1 MAKANRRDVPFDW
14 LIFIFRPARTFP
26 CREHIIDETLWFS
39 WVCGFPKLAYKL
51 ISTGDFLCW
60 ACSRVIFFAIFLS
73 PFGAQ
78 CVLLCPSTRWWSWT
92 VPPTPSHTDRSG
104 SGRIHKGLR
113 WRCTEDW
120 MKQDWHIP
128 LVSCVLLEMMPRCG
142 PLRSIGTKSSLPLA
156 RKVVETA
163 ENPNGS
169 VQRIFAF
176 HTGWST
182 REEAEFGD
190 CRARGRKARVLLFHH
205 QWHHHFDEVKL
216 EKWFRWRPLKPLSGC
231 RTHSTGVARKSKYS
245 RECVRHAL
253 LVRTIFL
260 SLPLRWLSLI
270 YFYALM
276 TAADCWVHMISDVLV
291 WHMQ

>member
-92 VPPTPSHTDRSG
+92 VPPIPSHTDRSG

-142 PLRSIGTKSSLPLA
+142 PLRSIGTKSSAFGQKSCGNSGKSQRKCAKNICISHGMEYPRGSGIWRLSSKRKKGKSPSFPPPVTPPLRRGEVGEMIPVTPSEAFEWLP
-156 RKVVETA
+156 
-163 ENPNGS
+163 
-169 VQRIFAF
+169 
-176 HTGWST
+176 
-182 REEAEFGD
+182 
-190 CRARGRKARVLLFHH
+190 
-205 QWHHHFDEVKL
+205 
-216 EKWFRWRPLKPLSGC
+216 
-231 RTHSTGVARKSKYS
+231 
-245 RECVRHAL
+245 HAL
-253 LVRTIFL
+253 HRSCSQIQ
-260 SLPLRWLSLI
+260 
-270 YFYALM
+270 
-276 TAADCWVHMISDVLV
+276 VLQRV
-291 WHMQ
+291 CETRASG